1 MISIFAIIRKI
12 IQVMVPSIIKRSG
25 LFLAL
30 KGVFYRHLISHDAIY
45 DSRYYATDVEGPA
58 ASSAPD
64 ISHSI
69 TSDLQPHTVVDVGC
83 GTGALLEV
91 LKENGCQVFGLEYS
105 EAALKFCRD
114 RGVDVQKFDLENE
127 ALANDQT
134 FDVAVSMEVGEHLPE
149 KSADRYVEILAKLSD
164 TIVFSAARP
173 GPPERHAHDHVNEQ
187 PKPYWLSKFRI
198 FGFEY
203 DEIMSDQWRKKWQAG
218 GTVVW
223 WYHENVMILRR
234 LAEPECELPVGQP
247 SC

>member
-1 MISIFAIIRKI
+1 MNSIFAIIRNI
-12 IQVMVPSIIKRSG
+12 IQLMVPSVLKRSG

-30 KGVFYRHLISHDAIY
+30 KRIFYRNLLSHDAIY

-58 ASSAPD
+58 ANSAPD
-64 ISHSI
+64 ISQSI

-105 EAALKFCRD
+105 EAALQLCRA
-114 RGVDVQKFDLENE
+114 RGVDVQKFDLEKE
-127 ALANDQT
+127 SLAINQT
-134 FDVAVSMEVGEHLPE
+134 FDVVVSMEVGEHLPE
-149 KSADRYVEILAKLSD
+149 KSADRYVEILAELSD
-164 TIVFSAARP
+164 TIVFSAAQP

-187 PKPYWLSKFRI
+187 PKSYWLSKFRA

-203 DEIMSDQWRKKWQAG
+203 DEVMSNQWQKKWQAG
-218 GTVVW
+218 GAVVY

-234 LAEPECELPVGQP
+234 LDPGL
-247 SC
+247 SR